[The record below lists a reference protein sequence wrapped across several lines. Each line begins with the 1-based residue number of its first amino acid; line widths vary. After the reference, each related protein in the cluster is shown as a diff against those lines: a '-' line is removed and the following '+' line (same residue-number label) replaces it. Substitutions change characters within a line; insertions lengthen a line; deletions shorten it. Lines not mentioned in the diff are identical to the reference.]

1 LAPYRTIHRRA
12 DAHFEQIEVTSLD
25 QDLAEAHLPEPDL
38 IKVDAEGYELA
49 VPGGAKR
56 LLEARHTALY
66 LEMITPDNCESASE
80 GHLYCC

>member
-38 IKVDAEGYELA
+38 IKVEAEGYELA
-49 VPGGAKR
+49 VPG
-56 LLEARHTALY
+56 EQ
-66 LEMITPDNCESASE
+66 SACSKQ
-80 GHLYCC
+80 GIPRCIWK